1 MAVYQE
7 CVGESGALKNT
18 GAKEQCLEG
27 ILIKAVLAVPGFTFA
42 SITAAK
48 TKATWDAAIAAKN
61 IFPLY
66 DVEELTSANTEDT
79 FFEGRTKQY
88 RTASGKKVST
98 FTSMLG
104 LCSHSALKSFH
115 NKEMQMFEFTE
126 DGAIKGV
133 NAEDGKI
140 KGQDVVLNIGKRLD
154 ATADRPPSTLITV
167 SYKDANQLEDD
178 GAILRPGTWS
188 AADLFGIFDIDLLQV
203 SASSTIIKLTASDG
217 CAGGGENVTSFEDA
231 DFVIRDLSG
240 TIVTHTFTEADAD
253 GVYTLTGTGFADG
266 YTVELDGVITQ
277 TGLSFETPEPLV
289 LVVT

>member
-7 CVGESGALKNT
+7 CVGESGAAKNT

-27 ILIKAVLAVPGFTFA
+27 ILIKGVLAVPGFTFA

-66 DVEELTSANTEDT
+66 DVEELTVANTEDT

-104 LCSHSALKSFH
+104 LCSHAALKSFH
-115 NKEMQMFEFTE
+115 NKEMQIFEFTE
-126 DGAIKGV
+126 DGAIKAV

-140 KGQDVVLNIGKRLD
+140 KGQDVVLNVGKRLD
-154 ATADRPPSTLITV
+154 ATADRPPSTMVTL

-178 GAILRPGTWS
+178 GAILRPGTWG
-188 AADLFGIFDIDLLQV
+188 AADIFGIFDVVLAQV
-203 SASSTIIKLTASDG
+203 SASSTIIKLTATDG
-217 CAGGGENVTSFEDA
+217 CAGGGDNVNSFITT
-231 DFVIRDLSG
+231 DFIIRDLAG
-240 TIVTHTFTEADAD
+240 AIVVHTFTAADAD

-266 YTVELDGVITQ
+266 FTVELDGVVTQ
-277 TGLSFETPEPLV
+277 SGLSFETPEPLV
-289 LVVT
+289 LAVT